1 MELKSTIAKM
11 GRKKKL
17 LEGFNHRFEQAEE
30 RINEGEDRELNLLNL
45 PSRKEKEPN
54 KMNRT

>member
-1 MELKSTIAKM
+1 M
-11 GRKKKL
+11 GKKKKL